1 MKDFDENAQDSVIEA
16 LASEKINDAEILGNP
31 ETKLGGFLDQ
41 PMVFMTGDLYPADN
55 RRSTRD
61 GDWNRTE
68 LSLIQWI
75 NGDGKSWGLSVHPEG
90 KTKDGKSIV
99 PSENIDGARKDSA
112 VKTMYA
118 IGIDIDSG
126 TSLQHVLDKL
136 VEEEIFSIVYT
147 TFSHRKTEFELKH
160 DDVMRKMKLEETPTR
175 PQIQEYLR
183 LHHATRFDHDFISKV
198 EVVEARKQ
206 TKDGLRIVLKTPP
219 VDKFR
224 VVIPL
229 AKPVELADLAPTL
242 AGWKDIWA
250 DKVAGVCR
258 NILDAHFDT
267 ASCDVN
273 RLFYTPRHPK
283 GDENWYSAIVMG
295 NPLNFD
301 DIEPY
306 SKAKYVREREPDGD
320 PFLAGD
326 GGNEREQFRMP
337 ESGRS
342 LNKWHHEHKHRV
354 LAADLMEAHAADKV
368 RNVGGERD
376 GTVHI
381 ECPFEHEHST
391 SGGSGT
397 MVMNPHANEH
407 EVWSVFCH
415 HDACKG
421 RHKLEFLQQML
432 EDGWFEED
440 ALYDEEF
447 VLIDDEVIEDDAPQ
461 TLDKRRK
468 LSDPLFDAKL
478 AEGGWVA
485 GEGDKLRANVRKIE
499 AQMRQSMSE
508 MFSFVIMEGG
518 EARVVLRPSRGCKAD
533 FWRDTG
539 FSKAFRNRCVA
550 WSPDGNKV
558 KQLDPSQLFLT
569 DPARKTYIGTQ
580 FEPDAA
586 RVQHGPYNTWAGIKA
601 EPIAGDWS
609 LLREHIRDQIIAGN
623 GANDDE
629 DKKLFNWVMTWL
641 ADLFQNPGRK
651 AGSSVA
657 FIGEQ
662 GTGKSKLWDHVRAAI
677 GCHAVKITSRKG
689 LVGNFNAQLE
699 AKILVVA
706 EEAFWSGDKEAAG
719 TLKDHISSETITIE
733 LKGVD
738 ASEKSNYIRFAFVS
752 NEEWVIPTDDNA
764 DARRFAVFRVN
775 NNRKQDSDYF
785 AKIDAQMA
793 NGGLEAMTHELMH
806 WDPAEHGLTWGALR
820 NPPKTAALQEQ
831 ASYGLSGPKGALMSI
846 IEAGELKGIDSDST
860 SFAYDLSDD
869 EPTPVLRSHLVAAI
883 QGKGTH
889 GGAAKAT
896 ANAVR
901 DLLGKDAEQGDNK
914 KNIEFVN
921 PRLATDGDDGVTSK
935 KGRWVEVPP
944 LGGLRAKLAQTYG

>member
-1 MKDFDENAQDSVIEA
+1 MSKRELKTQENYAEDGW
-16 LASEKINDAEILGNP
+16 LHDAEIRGDTSIELGDFYQKKF
-31 ETKLGGFLDQ
+31 T
-41 PMVFMTGDLYPADN
+41 FMTGEVYPEN
-55 RRSTRD
+55 PRRSTRD
-61 GDWNRTE
+61 GDWKRTE
-68 LSLIQWI
+68 LPLVQWI
-75 NGDGKSWGLSVHPEG
+75 NGDRKTWGLAVHPES
-90 KTKDGKSIV
+90 KSKHGAAMC

-118 IGIDIDSG
+118 IVTDHDAGASMEG
-126 TSLQHVLDKL
+126 TIQNLEAAGV
-136 VEEEIFSIVYT
+136 FAFVYSTFNHLT
-147 TFSHRKTEFELKH
+147 TRLELKH
-160 DDVMRKMKLEETPTR
+160 DDVMRKLTLDASPDLS
-175 PQIQEYLR
+175 QIKEYLR
-183 LHHATRFDHDFISKV
+183 LHHSTRYDAAFIDAV
-198 EVVEARKQ
+198 EIENARTQ
-206 TKDGLRIVLKTPP
+206 TKDGLRIILKVPAI
-219 VDKFR
+219 DKFR

-229 AKPVELADLAPTL
+229 AEPLELADLAPTL

-250 DKVAGVCR
+250 DKVTGVCR
-258 NILDAHFDT
+258 NILKAEFDVSST
-267 ASCDVN
+267 DIN
-273 RLFYTPRHPK
+273 RCFFTPR
-283 GDENWYSAIVMG
+283 SAPGAEFYNCIVMG
-295 NPLNFD
+295 KPLHFG
-301 DIEPY
+301 DIQPY
-306 SKAKYVREREPDGD
+306 SKAKHIKGRQPQGD
-320 PFLAGD
+320 PFLAGSSE
-326 GGNEREQFRMP
+326 GELERFLMP
-337 ESGRS
+337 DSGRS
-342 LNKWHHEHKHRV
+342 LNKWHHEHKHRF
-354 LAADLMEAHAADKV
+354 LIADLMEAHAADKV

-376 GTVHI
+376 GTIHI

-432 EDGWFEED
+432 ADGWFDED

-447 VLIDDEVIEDDAPQ
+447 VLIDDEVIDDAPRQ
-461 TLDKRRK
+461 ALTEPRK

-539 FSKAFRNRCVA
+539 FNKAFKNRCVA
-550 WSPDGNKV
+550 WSPDGSKV
-558 KQLDPSQLFLT
+558 KQIDPAQLFLT

-586 RVQHGPYNTWAGIKA
+586 RVQRGPFNTWTGIKA
-601 EPIAGDWS
+601 EPVPGDWS

-623 GANDDE
+623 GADVNEDE
-629 DKKLFNWVMTWL
+629 YLFNWFMTWL

-662 GTGKSKLWDHVRAAI
+662 GTGKSKLWDHIRAAI
-677 GCHAVKITSRKG
+677 GCHATKITSRKG
-689 LVGNFNAQLE
+689 LVGNFNAQLD

-738 ASEKSNYIRFAFVS
+738 ASEKSNYIRFSFVS
-752 NEEWVIPTDDNA
+752 NEEWIIPTDDNA

-793 NGGLEAMTHELMH
+793 NGGLEAMTHELMN
-806 WDPAEHGLTWGALR
+806 WNPAEHGLTWASLR

-831 ASYGLSGPKGALMSI
+831 ASYGLSGEKGALKSI
-846 IEAGELKGIDSDST
+846 IEAGVLSGKSNDDT
-860 SFAYDLSDD
+860 AFTYDLSDD
-869 EPTPVLRSHLVAAI
+869 EPTPVLREHLVAAI

-889 GGAAKAT
+889 GGKAKAT

-901 DLLGKDAEQGDNK
+901 DLLGEDAEQGDSK

-921 PRLATDGDDGVTSK
+921 PRLVANRDDGVTVK